1 MLKSNILITPIK
13 YLTVIVLFTLVSCTM
28 QKTTQATLKQ
38 GIEGNIYKVSGN
50 QMPMKGTERNRPKAL
65 VCEVYIYQAT
75 TSKQAQGEGTLY
87 NTISTKLA
95 AKVKTDS
102 AGHYQAELPAGL
114 YSVFVKEGNQYF
126 AAESDGTGTL
136 NPAQVVAEKV
146 ITRNVTVN
154 HDAAY

>member
-1 MLKSNILITPIK
+1 MAIA
-13 YLTVIVLFTLVSCTM
+13 LFTLFSCTM
-28 QKTTQATLKQ
+28 QKTTQGALKQ

-50 QMPMKGTERNRPKAL
+50 QMPMKGAERPKPKAL

-75 TSKQAQGEGTLY
+75 TPKQAQGQGTLY
-87 NTISTKLA
+87 NAISTKLA

-102 AGHYQAELPAGL
+102 TGHYQAELPAGI

-136 NPAQVVAEKV
+136 NPAQVVTGKV
-146 ITRNVTVN
+146 TTRNVTVN